1 MCLFR
6 YKTVAFSGNSSNIL
20 PAAAQA
26 VELLADR
33 SNRYLQVMAACYD
46 RGFPNAVIELFIGK
60 NFVRIAGEK
69 SKKIKLQSGKIA
81 FCTGICHNAAPG
93 VNLQISKC
101 DHLVRKDIFTS
112 ADPCQDPIFQFN
124 NIIRFSKKI
133 IASYAEAA
141 DPVFAFR
148 KPGKKMRGVQLC
160 SRILWQS
167 SKPFISGMSISR
179 IIQST
184 AADESISRDS
194 FGLRQQNT

>member
-1 MCLFR
+1 MCLLR

-101 DHLVRKDIFTS
+101 DSGGIEKTS
-112 ADPCQDPIFQFN
+112 IPRLSEQVEMDRVIKA
-124 NIIRFSKKI
+124 
-133 IASYAEAA
+133 
-141 DPVFAFR
+141 R
-148 KPGKKMRGVQLC
+148 KPAVRGVNSL
-160 SRILWQS
+160 
-167 SKPFISGMSISR
+167 
-179 IIQST
+179 
-184 AADESISRDS
+184 
-194 FGLRQQNT
+194 